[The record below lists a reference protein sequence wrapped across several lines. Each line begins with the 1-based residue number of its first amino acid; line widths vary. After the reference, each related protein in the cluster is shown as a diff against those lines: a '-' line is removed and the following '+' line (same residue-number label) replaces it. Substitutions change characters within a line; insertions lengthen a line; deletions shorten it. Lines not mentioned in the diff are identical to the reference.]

1 MRNEK
6 IAEKVKENVKKSRKT
21 GKRDRIRDTC
31 FGKLRMYD
39 EGCESMNELLKEI
52 RISAP
57 SLVCVCVDRVQEE
70 NLEGRL
76 YHKYKSDAVYFHS
89 VSALLN
95 EMEKLF
101 DRIGFPQ
108 SATKQRTFSALN
120 EKTARPKEA
129 VQVADTKEL
138 LGHSGDKAT
147 FIVHVRYRQNATWQ
161 GDILWAEKK
170 KKLYFRSALEL
181 LKLIDSALDESEIEK
196 QEDADDI
203 DDSKKGGNDR

>member
-1 MRNEK
+1 MVSSVELSVNGRK
-6 IAEKVKENVKKSRKT
+6 KVKENLKKSSKNRKC
-21 GKRDRIRDTC
+21 DRIRDPH
-31 FGKLRMYD
+31 FDKVNVYN
-39 EGCESMNELLKEI
+39 EGCEIMEELLREL

-57 SLVCVCVDRVQEE
+57 SLVCVCVDKQQDE

-108 SATKQRTFSALN
+108 SATKQRTFSTLN

-181 LKLIDSALDESEIEK
+181 LKLIDSALDEEGIEEIEVLSGSETE
-196 QEDADDI
+196 Q
-203 DDSKKGGNDR
+203 